1 MPLKKGA
8 EIAGGREAQLKGDL
22 LDAFVGKFEL
32 VSGFHHQLLVNDR
45 FGIPVQNFID
55 TLIQIFVRNLEQSG
69 IIINPV
75 VAVKPAV
82 N

>member
-8 EIAGGREAQLKGDL
+8 EIAWGRETQLKRDL
-22 LDAFVGKFEL
+22 LDAFVGKFKL
-32 VSGFHHQLLVNDR
+32 VSGFHHQLFVNDR

-75 VAVKPAV
+75 VAVKLAV